1 MAFDGIRKLENLTL
15 DPNLT
20 TSPGLT
26 DNNNGHGRGHG
37 PAPDGNA
44 RRASH
49 EAASSSHHHHHH
61 QRTGGLEGSDG
72 ALNDTHVP
80 TPPIPVPCPEDHH
93 YRSGAP
99 DDLEYSHNPRYI
111 QPSPLEQFARNDQPS
126 ISHSAD
132 YSLDPGSRNQ
142 LENASITPRHEV
154 DSRGDRLCHE
164 KHDSG
169 SSANAFPIGSPRR
182 DYFPPSAVTCGGGP
196 APAGE
201 RPTSL
206 TSLSTASP
214 VTDEV
219 RTPPEANR
227 DILLSPFSAYPR
239 VYRPASLDDAGEW
252 SNIAPPPF
260 GSRSKSYTL
269 GRDGSLRHNLCHDS
283 SRATNSSGKSPASTF
298 LSLWSR
304 EEVPPKPDDEGQVVG
319 TDYVIGKQIGFGGFS
334 TVKEAFKVHGEG
346 GPERSAVKI
355 VKKHLAGQS
364 ERENDQLQAEF
375 DHEVRI
381 WRYLNHPHILPLEAV
396 YETDYATFCFT
407 RLTTKGTLF
416 DLVRRHRQGLEMN
429 VARSYAY
436 QLASAIRYLHEDA
449 RVVHRD
455 IKLENCLLDAP
466 ASAEL
471 GDPAQL
477 ILCDFGMAEWMTS
490 DNSGGSSPDPYDN
503 AADRPP
509 PKAIGPSDTSTSVA
523 GSLEYASPELLSSVD
538 GVLDPIVDIWA
549 FGVVVFSLVVGS
561 RPFQDAFKPRIK
573 LNIMQGRWDS
583 GAVLKGPGDPQD
595 RQNALELIQGCLE
608 MDATRRWTIREV
620 LQCRWFQG
628 CSDSTDN
635 AGDTPQW
642 RL

>member
-1 MAFDGIRKLENLTL
+1 MALEEIRKLENLTL
-15 DPNLT
+15 DPNIT
-20 TSPGLT
+20 SSPGLT
-26 DNNNGHGRGHG
+26 ENGHGHGRGHV
-37 PAPDGNA
+37 PTPDGNNA

-49 EAASSSHHHHHH
+49 EVAHSSR

-72 ALNDTHVP
+72 ALNDAHVP

-93 YRSGAP
+93 YRAGAP
-99 DDLEYSHNPRYI
+99 DDLEYTHNSRYI

-126 ISHSAD
+126 ISHNAD
-132 YSLDPGSRNQ
+132 YSVEPGSRNQ
-142 LENASITPRHEV
+142 LENASICPRLDV
-154 DSRGDRLCHE
+154 DACVDRLSHE
-164 KHDSG
+164 KRDSG
-169 SSANAFPIGSPRR
+169 SSANALPIGSPHC
-182 DYFPPSAVTCGGGP
+182 DFFSPSVVTCGGDAGQ
-196 APAGE
+196 AGE

-214 VTDEV
+214 ATDEV
-219 RTPPEANR
+219 RTPPEATR

-239 VYRPASLDDAGEW
+239 IYRPASLDDGGAW
-252 SNIAPPPF
+252 SNFVPQPF

-269 GRDGSLRHNLCHDS
+269 GRDGSLRHNLSHDS
-283 SRATNSSGKSPASTF
+283 GRSTNSSGKSPASTF

-364 ERENDQLQAEF
+364 ERENEQLQAEF

-407 RLTTKGTLF
+407 RLTTRGTLF

-455 IKLENCLLDAP
+455 IKLENCLLDA
-466 ASAEL
+466 ATSTEH
-471 GDPAQL
+471 GDVAQL
-477 ILCDFGMAEWMTS
+477 ILCDFGMAEWLTS
-490 DNSGGSSPDPYDN
+490 ENGGGSSPDPYDN

-523 GSLEYASPELLSSVD
+523 GSLEYASPELLSSVN
-538 GVLDPIVDIWA
+538 GLIDPIVDIWA

-561 RPFQDAFKPRIK
+561 RPFQDSFKPRIK

-583 GAVLKGPGDPQD
+583 ASVLKGRGDQQD

-608 MDATRRWTIREV
+608 MDSIKRWTIREV

-628 CSDSTDN
+628 CSNSTDH
-635 AGDTPQW
+635 AGDAPQW
-642 RL
+642 RF